1 MSQIIE
7 ESGMKFGEL
16 KEERLFWV
24 EHSDIYRRVGEGI
37 KTVEFIYLS
46 EEENVLF
53 VEAKQSCP
61 NVANK
66 DDSEEK
72 RKKYEEYYTDVTD
85 KFIDSVNLFA
95 TTVLGRNGQSDS
107 VGESI
112 VRKNTYAENGIKF
125 VLVIAGAEES
135 WLGGPKAELELRLFR
150 YRKIWKADV
159 VVLNKEMAIELG
171 LVEGV
176 NGISRVRFILDYMI
190 NEIYR
195 IKALVVKWVRDRA
208 GSICIVFVRSA
219 SQRRSW

>member
-7 ESGMKFGEL
+7 ESGMKFGGLE
-16 KEERLFWV
+16 EERLFWV

-46 EEENVLF
+46 KEENVLF

-61 NVANK
+61 NIANK

-72 RKKYEEYYTDVTD
+72 QKKFEEYYTDVTD
-85 KFIDSVNLFA
+85 KFIDSVNMFA
-95 TTVLGRNGQSDS
+95 ATVLGRNGQSNS

-112 VRKNTYAENGIKF
+112 VQKNTYAENGIKF

-159 VVLNKEMAIELG
+159 VVLNKEMAVELG
-171 LVEGV
+171 LV
-176 NGISRVRFILDYMI
+176 
-190 NEIYR
+190 
-195 IKALVVKWVRDRA
+195 A
-208 GSICIVFVRSA
+208 G
-219 SQRRSW
+219 